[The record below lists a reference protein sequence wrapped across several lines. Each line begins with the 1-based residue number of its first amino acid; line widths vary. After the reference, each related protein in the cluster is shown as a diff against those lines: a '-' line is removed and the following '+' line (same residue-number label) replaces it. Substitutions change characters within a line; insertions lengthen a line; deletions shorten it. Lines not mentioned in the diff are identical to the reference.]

1 MQSSVHRHLYLPL
14 SIFVTHQNGDSS
26 KVFRNHYIQTNL
38 RSYHTISQSTLNIAS
53 FVISFFYFSFC
64 LIIIWQSTFNNVKNV
79 QNNMFQIY
87 NIWTLFRIHSMPN
100 FHVKKQNKWTA
111 LHVVFFTCQKS
122 HIWTISKQKCIW
134 IEHKCW
140 KCNGSHNLKHCRSI

>member
-14 SIFVTHQNGDSS
+14 SKFVTHQNGDSS

-38 RSYHTISQSTLNIAS
+38 RSYHTILQSTLNIAS
-53 FVISFFYFSFC
+53 YVISFFFFGFC

-79 QNNMFQIY
+79 QNNMFHLYEFIACLSF
-87 NIWTLFRIHSMPN
+87 N
-100 FHVKKQNKWTA
+100 VKKHNKGTT
-111 LHVVFFTCQKS
+111 LNVVFFTCEKG
-122 HIWTISKQKCIW
+122 HICTISIQKCIW

-140 KCNGSHNLKHCRSI
+140 KCNGSHNLKHCRLI